1 MTCYGFQNSEC
12 LFRTSC
18 WKIYSQRSLRVR
30 HAKFRRKRNAE
41 IQARSCLTLWRP
53 CANERTNI
61 DHSRLC
67 DPSLDE
73 CYLRMERGSNMRKER
88 KKLVIHINHLVL
100 KFSLA
105 IYQAKLFTVE
115 NAQNNI
121 LFMITLIS
129 EAYNFIGIVFG
140 NVDRMCTQSLY
151 PALSGSQRV

>member
-1 MTCYGFQNSEC
+1 MSLPYKLLENLFTTLSSRSPCKISPKKEC
-12 LFRTSC
+12 RDTSTFLSHTVETLC
-18 WKIYSQRSLRVR
+18 KR
-30 HAKFRRKRNAE
+30 H
-41 IQARSCLTLWRP
+41 